1 VTLAPSDL
9 LAQVRGEI
17 ERQET
22 GKTLADQAAEYRG
35 SFWEFTKAA
44 WNLVIPVPFVD
55 TFHIRSLCE
64 HYEALAHREIYRLL
78 VTMPPGYAKSSVFS
92 VFGPAWVWL
101 VRPEERILS
110 ASHADDLATRDT
122 RRSRALMQTD
132 WYQDLLHA
140 GPSTPWEFTTDE
152 NRLTLYSND
161 RLGYRLRTHV
171 TGGTGWRGTFLQ
183 LDDPHN
189 AEELQSEAQLAGAW
203 RWWGETFMNRLDDTV
218 DERGVVGVVGQR
230 IGHGDLIGRLLE
242 GDPTGTRW
250 THLCLPVRYD
260 RKHKFRT
267 PATRELGSGRTI
279 QGDTRTEDGALL
291 APDFMDADRL
301 SDKTHDASTA
311 TVAAQYQQDPVAKEG
326 DLLKRALWRYYP
338 ERDSFYGR
346 ERFDRAKAARVLPK
360 FRMIVHSWDTSV
372 KDREKSDYVSGQT
385 WGIPRERPAD
395 RWLLRLVWARLGLN
409 ATIEAMID
417 LAEWADEIWPDVR
430 TYSVIE
436 AQANGADAA
445 AEIRG
450 RVQGVVVWAAKN
462 TKYQRAEAASPALDG
477 RNLVIP
483 GYANPEGTDYD
494 PRTPKSVQE
503 FVDELAGFPGGRD
516 DQVDAWS
523 QMVNWTRKKGKA
535 KGSFSVPTAPVPTPA
550 GMPS

>member
-1 VTLAPSDL
+1 MSADALALIRDEKDRR
-9 LAQVRGEI
+9 A
-17 ERQET
+17 T
-22 GKTLADQAAEYRG
+22 GRTIADQRAAYRA
-35 SFWEFTKAA
+35 SFYAFVKAA
-44 WNLVIPVPFVD
+44 WGLVIPTPFVE
-55 TFHIRSLCE
+55 TFHVRSICE
-64 HYEALAHREIYRLL
+64 HYQALAEREIYRLL
-78 VTMPPGYAKSSVFS
+78 ITLPPGYAKSSVFS

-101 VRPEERILS
+101 IRPEERILS

-122 RRSRALMQTD
+122 RRSRALMQTEWFRSLIAD
-132 WYQDLLHA
+132 D
-140 GPSTPWEFTTDE
+140 PWEFTTDE

-189 AEELQSEAQLAGAW
+189 AEELQSEPQLAAAW

-242 GDPTGTRW
+242 GDPRGERW

-260 RKHKFRT
+260 AKHKYVT
-267 PATRELGSGRTI
+267 PPKRKLPSGREI
-279 QGDTRTEDGALL
+279 QGDLRTEDGALL
-291 APDFMDADRL
+291 APKFMDEARL
-301 SDKTHDASTA
+301 ADKTFDTTASTI
-311 TVAAQYQQDPVAKEG
+311 AAQYQQDPVAQEG
-326 DLLKRALWRYYP
+326 DLLKRAMWRYYP
-338 ERDSFYGR
+338 ARDSFYGADRFTR
-346 ERFDRAKAARVLPK
+346 EKAALVLPE

-385 WGIPRERPAD
+385 WGIPKARPAD
-395 RWLLRLVWARLGLN
+395 RWLLRLVHARLGLN

-417 LAEWADEIWPDVR
+417 LAEWAEEIWPDVR

-436 AQANGADAA
+436 AQANGEDAA
-445 AEIRG
+445 KEIRS

-477 RNLVIP
+477 RNCVIP
-483 GYANPEGTDYD
+483 GYANPEATDYD
-494 PRTPKSVQE
+494 ARTPIDVQR
-503 FVDELAGFPGGRD
+503 FVDELAGFPGGAD

-523 QMVNWTRKKGKA
+523 QMVNWTRKKNRS
-535 KGSFSVPTAPVPTPA
+535 KGRVSAPSGALPPTPA
-550 GMPS
+550 GLPG

>member
-1 VTLAPSDL
+1 M
-9 LAQVRGEI
+9 
-17 ERQET
+17 
-22 GKTLADQAAEYRG
+22 
-35 SFWEFTKAA
+35 KAA
-44 WNLVIPVPFVD
+44 WGLVVPVPFVP
-55 TFHIRSLCE
+55 TWHIRSICE
-64 HYEALAHREIYRLL
+64 HYEALARREIYRLL
-78 VTMPPGYAKSSVFS
+78 VTLPPGYAKSSVFS

-101 VRPEERILS
+101 IRPEERILS

-132 WYQDLLHA
+132 WYRSLL
-140 GPSTPWEFTTDE
+140 GPDAWEFTTDE

-189 AEELQSEAQLAGAW
+189 AEELQSETQLAAAW

-242 GDPTGTRW
+242 GDPAGTRW

-260 RKHKFRT
+260 PKHKYVT
-267 PATRELGSGRTI
+267 PPARKLRSGREI
-279 QGDTRTEDGALL
+279 QGDLRDEPGELL
-291 APDFMDADRL
+291 APLFMDDERL
-301 SDKTHDASTA
+301 ADKTFDASTA
-311 TVAAQYQQDPVAKEG
+311 TIAAQYQQDPVAKEG

-338 ERDSFYGR
+338 SADSFYGTERFTR
-346 ERFDRAKAARVLPK
+346 ERAAVLLPR

-385 WGIPRERPAD
+385 WGIPADRPAD

-409 ATIEAMID
+409 ATIEAMLD
-417 LAEWADEIWPDVR
+417 LAEWGQEIWPDVR
-430 TYSVIE
+430 TYSLIE
-436 AQANGADAA
+436 AQANGEDAA
-445 AEIRG
+445 AEIRS

-477 RNLVIP
+477 RNLVLP
-483 GYANPEGTDYD
+483 GYALPEGTDYD
-494 PRTPKSVQE
+494 PRTPTDVQN

-523 QMVNWTRKKGKA
+523 QMVNWTRKKA
-535 KGSFSVPTAPVPTPA
+535 RSKGRVAIPSGTVPSPA
-550 GMPS
+550 GLPG

>member
-1 VTLAPSDL
+1 MPSPSDL
-9 LAQVRGEI
+9 LALVDAEI
-17 ERQET
+17 DRKKT
-22 GKTLADQAAEYRG
+22 GKTIEDQAREYRG
-35 SFWEFTKAA
+35 SFFKFVQAA
-44 WNLVIPVPFVD
+44 WHLVIPVPFVE
-55 TFHIRSLCE
+55 TFHVRSLCE
-64 HYEALAHREIYRLL
+64 HYEALALREIYRLL
-78 VTMPPGYAKSSVFS
+78 VTLPPGYAKSSIFS

-132 WYQDLLHA
+132 WYRTLL
-140 GPSTPWEFTTDE
+140 GPDPWEFTTDE

-189 AEELQSEAQLAGAW
+189 AEELQSETQLAAAW

-230 IGHGDLIGRLLE
+230 IGQGDLIGRLLE
-242 GDPTGTRW
+242 GDPDGTRW
-250 THLCLPVRYD
+250 THLSLPARYD
-260 RKHKFRT
+260 PKHKFLTPPSRT
-267 PATRELGSGRTI
+267 LKSGRVI
-279 QGDTRTEDGALL
+279 QGDIRTEADELL
-291 APDFMDADRL
+291 APKFMDEERL
-301 SDKTHDASTA
+301 ADKTFDASASTF
-311 TVAAQYQQDPVAKEG
+311 AAQYQQDPVAKEG
-326 DLLKRALWRYYP
+326 DLLKRAMWRYYP
-338 ERDSFYGR
+338 ATESFYGH
-346 ERFDRAKAARVLPK
+346 ERFTPEKAALVLPE

-372 KDREKSDYVSGQT
+372 KDRASSDHVSGQT
-385 WGIPRERPAD
+385 WGIPKARPAD
-395 RWLLRLVWARLGLN
+395 RWLLRLVWDRLGLN

-417 LAEWADEIWPDVR
+417 LAEWGTEIWPDVR

-436 AQANGADAA
+436 AQANGEDAA
-445 AEIRG
+445 KEIRS

-477 RNLVIP
+477 RNLIIP
-483 GYANPEGTDYD
+483 GWANPEGTDFD
-494 PRTPKSVQE
+494 ERTPKPVQD
-503 FVDELAGFPGGRD
+503 FVNELAGFSGKPGERD

-523 QMVNWTRKKGKA
+523 QMVNWTRRKTRRKGTVA
-535 KGSFSVPTAPVPTPA
+535 VPTGHVPSPA
-550 GMPS
+550 GLPG